1 MATLKMNIESIN
13 KVLNNDASEILV
25 SNWKSPK
32 AIILII
38 YLIVMIAFP
47 ITIAASTEFGQVLW
61 ILIGGLIYGIYLGF
75 KQEVVFYANNKDVW
89 NILCMGI
96 VPIAPLV
103 IGSSFM
109 PEYFDPLISTIVI
122 VLTVIS
128 TLFVFL
134 WFAIRC
140 SNAVILMNEGIN
152 LTKLVC
158 VFMSKIFL
166 VFLFTFVMLA
176 NLNRTMSD
184 KPGEM
189 EKGLLV
195 LGIVGAVG
203 TWIYDKLCNTRQV
216 FQNKE

>member
-1 MATLKMNIESIN
+1 
-13 KVLNNDASEILV
+13 
-25 SNWKSPK
+25 
-32 AIILII
+32 
-38 YLIVMIAFP
+38 MIALP
-47 ITIAASTEFGQVLW
+47 ITIAVSTEFGQVLW
-61 ILIGGLIYGIYLGF
+61 IPIGAVIYGIYLGF
-75 KQEVVFYANNKDVW
+75 KQEVVFYANNKEVW
-89 NILCMGI
+89 IILGMGM

-103 IGSSFM
+103 IGSSFL
-109 PEYFDPLISTIVI
+109 PEYFDPLISTII
-122 VLTVIS
+122 TGITKIS

-134 WFAIRC
+134 WFVIKC
-140 SNAVILMNEGIN
+140 SNAVILMNEGIS

-158 VFMSKIFL
+158 VFTSKIFL

-195 LGIVGAVG
+195 LGFVSALG

-216 FQNKE
+216 FQNRE

>member
-1 MATLKMNIESIN
+1 MNIESIN

-25 SNWKSPK
+25 ANWKSLK

-38 YLIVMIAFP
+38 YSIVLIALPIMIA
-47 ITIAASTEFGQVLW
+47 AYTEFGQVLW
-61 ILIGGLIYGIYLGF
+61 IPIGAIIYGIYLGF
-75 KQEVVFYANNKDVW
+75 KEEVVFYANNKEVW
-89 NILCMGI
+89 NILGMGV
-96 VPIAPLV
+96 VPIAPLI

-122 VLTVIS
+122 VFTVIS
-128 TLFVFL
+128 TFLVFL

-140 SNAVILMNEGIN
+140 SNAVILMNDGIN

-158 VFMSKIFL
+158 VFISKIFL

-189 EKGLLV
+189 EKGLLL
-195 LGIVGAVG
+195 LGIVGALG
-203 TWIYDKLCNTRQV
+203 TWIYNKLCNTRQV
-216 FQNKE
+216 FQNRDNII

>member
-1 MATLKMNIESIN
+1 MNIESIN

-25 SNWKSPK
+25 ANWKSPK

-38 YLIVMIAFP
+38 YSIVMIALP

-61 ILIGGLIYGIYLGF
+61 IPIGAVIYGIYLGF
-75 KQEVVFYANNKDVW
+75 KQEVVFYANNKEVW
-89 NILCMGI
+89 NILGMGI
-96 VPIAPLV
+96 VPIVPLM
-103 IGSSFM
+103 IGSSFL
-109 PEYFDPLISTIVI
+109 PENFDPLISNIVI
-122 VLTVIS
+122 GLTIIA

-134 WFAIRC
+134 WFVIRC
-140 SNAVILMNEGIN
+140 SNAVILMNDGKN

-158 VFMSKIFL
+158 VFISKIFL

-216 FQNKE
+216 FQNRE